1 MLAAAVATPLVA
13 ALLIA
18 VSGRRPNLRETWT
31 LLAATLTLA
40 ATIVLFV
47 GLVANGSAPTLDLVE
62 LAPGLELRLRVDD
75 VGMLLA
81 VSASA
86 LWLATSAYAI
96 GYVRG
101 SGEVNQ
107 TRFYTAFALCVAAT
121 MALAFSANFFTFF
134 IFYELLTAATWPLVV
149 HKQTPE
155 ALAAGRRY
163 LRYLL
168 GGGTA
173 LLLALVI
180 TQVVAPG
187 RDFVFGGY
195 LDGMIGNA
203 GVIVIVVLVTLGFG
217 TKAAM
222 MAMHRWLPSAMV
234 APTPV
239 SSLLHAVAV
248 VKAGVFGFVRV
259 FGFVIGPD
267 LLAEVGAGVVVAA
280 IAATTIV
287 VASVIAFR
295 QDNLKRR
302 LAYSTIG
309 HLSFIILGVSLL
321 SAESWNGALLYIAN
335 HAVLKITLFFCAG
348 AIYVTEHKTHISEL
362 DGIGRRMPLTMAA
375 FAVASL
381 GLAGVP
387 PVGGWVSK
395 WFLGMGTASVDQPV
409 LAFIVLGS
417 GLLTAG
423 YLMPVVYRAFFRP
436 TPPSPT
442 DGLLPVR
449 AVSGASLRLAGEA
462 KPMMLVPLVATA
474 TISLLLGLGDV
485 FRLDVLTS
493 AVSSLV
499 VGVGP

>member
-1 MLAAAVATPLVA
+1 MLIAAVAIP
-13 ALLIA
+13 LIA
-18 VSGRRPNLRETWT
+18 AGLISVSGKRPNLREAWT
-31 LLAATLTLA
+31 LLAAAGTLGVVVTM
-40 ATIVLFV
+40 FV
-47 GLVANGSAPTLDLVE
+47 GLLGGTAPEVQLLA
-62 LAPGLELRLRVDD
+62 LAPGLELTLRVDD
-75 VGMLLA
+75 AGMLFA
-81 VSASA
+81 VTASG
-86 LWLATSAYAI
+86 LWLATSVYSI

-101 SGEVNQ
+101 ARETHQ
-107 TRFYTAFALCVAAT
+107 TRYFAAFAVCVAST
-121 MALAFSANFFTFF
+121 MGLAFSANFFTFF
-134 IFYELLTAATWPLVV
+134 IFYELLTIATWPLVV

-180 TQVVAPG
+180 TSVAAPG
-187 RDFVFGGY
+187 ADFVLGGY
-195 LDGMIGNA
+195 LDGAASNA
-203 GVIVIVVLVTLGFG
+203 AVIAVVLLVTFGFG
-217 TKAAM
+217 TKAAVM
-222 MAMHRWLPSAMV
+222 PMHKWLPGAMV

-259 FGFVIGPD
+259 FGYVVGPE
-267 LLAEVGAGVVVAA
+267 LLAEVGLGVWVAA
-280 IAATTIV
+280 LAAVTIV

-295 QDNLKRR
+295 QDNLKAR

-309 HLSFIILGVSLL
+309 HLSFIVLGVSLL
-321 SAESWNGALLYIAN
+321 SAEAWNGALLYIAN
-335 HAVLKITLFFCAG
+335 HAVLKITMFFCAG
-348 AIYVTEHKTHISEL
+348 AIYVTTGATKVSQL
-362 DGIGRRMPLTMAA
+362 DGIGRRMPVTMAA

-395 WFLGMGTASVDQPV
+395 WFLGMGSVGASQPI
-409 LAFIVLGS
+409 LAVVILGS

-423 YLMPVVYRAFFRP
+423 YLLPVVYRAFFR
-436 TPPSPT
+436 TSDT
-442 DGLLPVR
+442 YPVR
-449 AVSGASLRLAGEA
+449 AEASPMLLIPLVVTALAGLA
-462 KPMMLVPLVATA
+462 
-474 TISLLLGLGDV
+474 LGLGDV

-499 VGVGP
+499 VGAGP